1 MLMAERKD
9 NIAIVSII
17 ISVFLFLIISNTLT
31 SGYHFVDDHEVI
43 RIKHDLQTSSLG
55 NVTKSWVKQ
64 DLYVNTR
71 FRPVYY
77 IHRVFETKLFGS
89 DFLLWSIYNA
99 VLCCMTLVF
108 LYLGMRNLKFTT
120 GESGTLLIITF
131 IGPQSPV
138 MWRLGP
144 GEVLGMLFLGLAF
157 FFMSKSLN
165 KRNHIVK
172 NLLFILFLILASLTK
187 ESFMIIVPGLILF
200 KIWNEKI
207 HIWSSLKE
215 SLSKNIL
222 LLIPLLVIVIE
233 IYFIRKYVG
242 IGYSGLDAKFTDNIL
257 SILSTTLR
265 FVKTYLNLVIAGLLL
280 VISAL
285 ILKKRLAGF
294 NLLAFVFFVM
304 IVAPNIILYSK
315 TGLME
320 RYLLPSAFGLGFL
333 VVSFIKDINENQGGF
348 KKMVL
353 TLVLVSFLPYL
364 VTSFNDARR
373 FSKEGNANKRMFS
386 AISSNYVNGSQVMV
400 IVDPVESYEISVSL
414 KTYLKYEQKID
425 LFGYCII
432 KKDNNETDKA
442 YVEGWKS
449 YFDGKQFE
457 NLTTAPDLLI
467 FLDNRLTKDFFK
479 TSTVPQLGYSSI
491 DLGDSPYALFKVTN
505 QQ

>member
-1 MLMAERKD
+1 
-9 NIAIVSII
+9 
-17 ISVFLFLIISNTLT
+17 
-31 SGYHFVDDHEVI
+31 
-43 RIKHDLQTSSLG
+43 
-55 NVTKSWVKQ
+55 
-64 DLYVNTR
+64 
-71 FRPVYY
+71 
-77 IHRVFETKLFGS
+77 
-89 DFLLWSIYNA
+89 
-99 VLCCMTLVF
+99 
-108 LYLGMRNLKFTT
+108 
-120 GESGTLLIITF
+120 
-131 IGPQSPV
+131 

-187 ESFMIIVPGLILF
+187 ESFMIIVPGMILF

-207 HIWSSLKE
+207 YIWSSLKE
-215 SLSKNIL
+215 SFFKNIL
-222 LLIPLLVIVIE
+222 LVIPLLVIVIE

-242 IGYSGLDAKFTDNIL
+242 IGYSGLDAKFTDNL
-257 SILSTTLR
+257 HSILSTTLR
-265 FVKTYLNLVIAGLLL
+265 FVKTYLNLVIAGLLM

-285 ILKKRLAGF
+285 VLKKRLAGF
-294 NLLAFVFFVM
+294 NLFAFVFFVM

-348 KKMVL
+348 KKLVV
-353 TLVLVSFLPYL
+353 TLVFVSFLPYL

-400 IVDPVESYEISVSL
+400 IVDPVDSYEISVSL

-432 KKDNNETDKA
+432 NKDNNETDKA

-457 NLTTAPDLLI
+457 NLTTAPELLI

-505 QQ
+505 